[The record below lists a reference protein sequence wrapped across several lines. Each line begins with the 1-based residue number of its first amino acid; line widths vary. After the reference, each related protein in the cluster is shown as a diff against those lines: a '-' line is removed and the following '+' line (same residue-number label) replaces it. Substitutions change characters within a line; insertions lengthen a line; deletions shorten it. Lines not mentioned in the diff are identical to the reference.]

1 MNIKPEFTTPERPN
15 AIEAMDHAMDYLF
28 SNFIEPKKNELTET
42 DADIICQIGI
52 IFKDMA
58 EKAEAY
64 YQNQEGIFNGD
75 QNSLN

>member
-15 AIEAMDHAMDYLF
+15 AVEAMEYAMDYLF
-28 SNFIEPKKNELTET
+28 SNFIEPKKDELTET
-42 DADIICQIGI
+42 DANIICQIGI